1 MASLKAKDALIS
13 INGEQIS
20 AQIVAGLLR
29 KKSKQKAK
37 TRNISSPSGFDQLN

>member
-20 AQIVAGLLR
+20 AQIVAGLSR
-29 KKSKQKAK
+29 KKSPQTFCAHLALI
-37 TRNISSPSGFDQLN
+37 N